1 MLSRGRG
8 KCNGM
13 EKAFIL
19 LLNFNHQSEGSGKA
33 TTEILTEENLPVA
46 PQPVIFLLHKS
57 LHSVLCQLQL
67 QSECQREGLSSGLP
81 NVMVVFILGQP
92 DG

>member
-1 MLSRGRG
+1 
-8 KCNGM
+8 M

-33 TTEILTEENLPVA
+33 TTEILAEENLPVA

-57 LHSVLCQLQL
+57 LHSMPCQLQL
-67 QSECQREGLSSGLP
+67 
-81 NVMVVFILGQP
+81 
-92 DG
+92 